1 MAGVFA
7 GVGSVFVCVHTLCM
21 VGPYCVH
28 FEVLVMCDFHT
39 DFLRSHCVYASIFSC
54 VWAFHK
60 DLLMM
65 NFCVLILHLSTPH
78 LPEKDKHVAVNVKF
92 WMHSHN
98 KVCMQSMELTDVW
111 RYL

>member
-39 DFLRSHCVYASIFSC
+39 DFFKVTLCLCKYF
-54 VWAFHK
+54 
-60 DLLMM
+60 LL
-65 NFCVLILHLSTPH
+65 CLGIS
-78 LPEKDKHVAVNVKF
+78 
-92 WMHSHN
+92 
-98 KVCMQSMELTDVW
+98 
-111 RYL
+111 